1 MSFKMADVKSAK
13 NNDSQRT
20 SGRGTKITRTTVV
33 PGSVVGSKLVLD
45 QKDLRKAM
53 QKGTPKKSATVSRY
67 PSPPCT
73 PPRKTHG
80 AGNIRHGQMSH
91 ATHNRRS
98 EMDSTDGGNQ
108 SRPSSA
114 FTPYSPLPQIGQ
126 PEHDHDVTAGMRNLE
141 LNHQDRVGVNA
152 TYDNVVSSETGRQK
166 SDRNYPEVRTKRS
179 SSLSSVPSSNKRVSR
194 REMRSQQFAR
204 RRNSQKSLSIPDEP
218 SIGEERFLIAL
229 KLPEGGRLQ
238 RFFRP
243 LDSFLDIVSYAE
255 KESGRSFSDC
265 NVFTSDVPKRIVSDL
280 SVSLRVAGFKDRTL
294 LYLEEKDE

>member
-1 MSFKMADVKSAK
+1 
-13 NNDSQRT
+13 
-20 SGRGTKITRTTVV
+20 
-33 PGSVVGSKLVLD
+33 
-45 QKDLRKAM
+45 M

-80 AGNIRHGQMSH
+80 AGNVQHGQMTL
-91 ATHNRRS
+91 AHNRRS
-98 EMDSTDGGNQ
+98 EMESTDGVNR

-126 PEHDHDVTAGMRNLE
+126 PEHDLDVTAGMRNLE
-141 LNHQDRVGVNA
+141 LNHPDRVGVNA
-152 TYDNVVSSETGRQK
+152 TNDNVVTSETGRQK

-179 SSLSSVPSSNKRVSR
+179 SSLSSVQTSNKRVSR
-194 REMRSQQFAR
+194 REMRGQQFAR
-204 RRNSQKSLSIPDEP
+204 RRNSQKSLNIPDEP
-218 SIGEERFLIAL
+218 SAGEERFLIAL

-238 RFFRP
+238 RYFRP